1 MRFIDE
7 ATIEVAAGDGGRGC
21 VSFLRQKFQP
31 RGGPD
36 GGDGGDGGDVIIQ
49 ASLRRATLADHS
61 YLRHFRAKR
70 GAHGQGSDKN
80 GRAGE
85 DKLVEVPVGTMVFD
99 EETRELLAD
108 LTTDGQTYVAA
119 KGGMGGQ
126 GNRHFATSTNRA
138 PRYAQPGTPGEK
150 RTIRLELKLL
160 ADVGLVGLPNAGKS
174 SLVAAA
180 SRARPKVAD
189 YPFTTLTPHLG
200 MVKLDGHDPFTMADI
215 PGLVEGAH
223 QGAGLGLRFLKHVE
237 RTRLF
242 VYVVDLSGSDPL
254 ADLAVVRAE
263 LAAYDPKLA
272 GRQSLVAANKMDLPG
287 AGEQL
292 GLFRELAK
300 EEGLGVFAISA
311 KTGQGVDDL
320 LQAAAALVFRAS
332 PPGGGEAETKDSS
345 SGAASR
351 GEQSQDEG
359 LDSQEE

>member
-80 GRAGE
+80 GRTGE
-85 DKLVEVPVGTMVFD
+85 SKLIEVPVGTMVYD
-99 EETRELLAD
+99 LDTGELLAD
-108 LTTDGQTYVAA
+108 LTKDGQAYIAA
-119 KGGMGGQ
+119 KGGMGGR

-150 RTIRLELKLL
+150 KTIRLELKLL

-174 SLVAAA
+174 SLVTAA

-200 MVKLDGHDPFTMADI
+200 MVKLDDYDPFTMADI

-242 VYVVDLSGSDPL
+242 IYVVDLSGSDPV
-254 ADLAVVRAE
+254 ADLGVVREE
-263 LAAYDPKLA
+263 LRAYDPILA
-272 GRQSLVAANKMDLPG
+272 ERQSLVAANKADLPD
-287 AGEQL
+287 AAEQQEIFL
-292 GLFRELAK
+292 ELAK
-300 EEGLGVFAISA
+300 DEGLTVFTISA
-311 KTGQGVDDL
+311 KTGQGVNEL
-320 LQAAAALVFRAS
+320 LQAAAELVFKETDRAEEDDLNHA
-332 PPGGGEAETKDSS
+332 PNRAGEALPDDF
-345 SGAASR
+345 GGQ
-351 GEQSQDEG
+351 GE
-359 LDSQEE
+359 

>member
-21 VSFLRQKFQP
+21 VSFLRQKYQP

-36 GGDGGDGGDVIIQ
+36 GGDGGDGGDVLIR

-85 DKLVEVPVGTMVFD
+85 SKLIEVPVGTMVFD
-99 EETRELLAD
+99 AETHELLAD
-108 LTTDGQTYVAA
+108 LTKDGQEFIAA
-119 KGGMGGQ
+119 KGGLGGR

-138 PRYAQPGTPGEK
+138 PRYAQPGLPGEAK
-150 RTIRLELKLL
+150 TIRLELKLL

-174 SLVAAA
+174 SLVTAA

-200 MVKLDGHDPFTMADI
+200 MVQMDGFEPFTMADI

-242 VYVVDLSGSDPL
+242 IYVVDLSGEDPVS
-254 ADLAVVRAE
+254 DLAVVKAE
-263 LAAYDPKLA
+263 LSAYDPELA
-272 GRQSLVAANKMDLPG
+272 RRKALVAANKMDLPS
-287 AGEQL
+287 AAEQL
-292 GLFRELAK
+292 EAFLEFAG
-300 EEGLGVFAISA
+300 EEGLKVFPISA
-311 KTGQGVDDL
+311 KSGQGVDEL
-320 LQAAAALVFRAS
+320 LQETAS
-332 PPGGGEAETKDSS
+332 LIFN
-345 SGAASR
+345 R
-351 GEQSQDEG
+351 
-359 LDSQEE
+359 QEEQGN